1 MRLTKKFSL
10 LLCLFLLSVILS
22 GCSSKTC
29 DLCGKA
35 LNGENYGQN
44 DGATL
49 CDDCAMLQQNW
60 HDYLESSNVPDN
72 APVDEPAGFE
82 EPVIE
87 EPVYEEDSPEPSI
100 PDFEEFYAFDSHGWA
115 LAKLNGYYGWVDQDY
130 NTVID
135 FAYDGA
141 YEFDESDM
149 ALVKK
154 GNYWGWIDRNNSV
167 IIDFQYTDASCFN
180 GDLASVCANKWG
192 VLKRDGNYILDPV
205 YDEVLFT
212 NNYIEIKYKGKWG
225 LANYSGQQLIQAKY
239 ESFVFDD
246 YRIYAEYGSFYPYN
260 WIPYTFSGE
269 CLIGNGIRGI
279 SFPKNGGSIAY
290 STYGDKFLLRVDE
303 SIKKLVDQGFH
314 DASDFSSSGFS
325 VVTEQ
330 MYSRESLVYDLNGTL
345 RYIIPN
351 TVDFRNP
358 DYANEFYAAGPLY
371 IIDLV
376 TDEMTEWGSVEPVD
390 GTNCIIV
397 QDDDTELYGLYD
409 GPELVE
415 TGYTE
420 ITYEGTSIY
429 LRRGDTVTEYTP
441 VY

>member
-49 CDDCAMLQQNW
+49 CDDCAMLQQDW

-87 EPVYEEDSPEPSI
+87 EPVYDEDSPEPSI

-167 IIDFQYTDASCFN
+167 IIDFQYTDASCFKGN
-180 GDLASVCANKWG
+180 FAAVCINYWG
-192 VLKRDGNYILDPV
+192 VIYRDGTYYLDPA
-205 YDEVLFT
+205 YDEINLLED
-212 NNYIEIKYKGKWG
+212 YIEFKDGYWG
-225 LANYSGQQLIQAKY
+225 LTNYTGKVIIQPMYSGH
-239 ESFVFDD
+239 FVFDND
-246 YRIYAEYGSFYPYN
+246 IIYAPLHSSGSEYAPYDLTGKR
-260 WIPYTFSGE
+260 ILSDTESAS
-269 CLIGNGIRGI
+269 L
-279 SFPKNGGSIAY
+279 PKNGGIIVNGPGGYYLYDDS
-290 STYGDKFLLRVDE
+290 FNL
-303 SIKKLVDQGFH
+303 LVDQGFYT
-314 DASDFSSSGFS
+314 ATEFSTSGFS
-325 VVTEQ
+325 IVTE
-330 MYSRESLVYDLNGTL
+330 YYITKECLVYDLEGNL
-345 RYIIPN
+345 RYVIPKVPFN
-351 TVDFRNP
+351 YVYVNDYFATVSGYMTNL
-358 DYANEFYAAGPLY
+358 E
-371 IIDLV
+371 
-376 TDEMTEWGSVEPVD
+376 TDEVKTWASVIPVE
-390 GTNCIIV
+390 GTNCIIIK
-397 QDDDTELYGLYD
+397 DGGTGLYGLYD